1 MITGWVG
8 TVTTAGALVLS
19 VAGCATDLRSRR
31 IPNLLTFGGALCA
44 VGFHLVSEGPW
55 GAALSAAGWLVG
67 VALFAPLFAVGG
79 LGAGDVKLLGALGA
93 WLGPGRTLYLA
104 LFTAIAG
111 GVMALVVMVA
121 RGYSRSAGRN
131 LLLMLTSWRLGIAA
145 VPGLT
150 LEDAAGP
157 RLAYALPIAAG
168 TVLTLWLR

>member
-1 MITGWVG
+1 MSSSIE
-8 TVTTAGALVLS
+8 TVTSGAALVLGL
-19 VAGCATDLRSRR
+19 VGCVTDVRSRR

-44 VGFHLVSEGPW
+44 VGFHLVAEGPW
-55 GAALSAAGWLVG
+55 AAAFSVAGWLVG
-67 VALFAPLFAVGG
+67 VALFGPVFVVGG

-104 LFTAIAG
+104 LFSAMAG

-121 RGYSRSAGRN
+121 RGYSRTAGRN
-131 LLLMLTSWRLGIAA
+131 LLLMTTSWRLGIAA

-157 RLAYALPIAAG
+157 RLAYAVPIAAG